1 MSRTARA
8 LLALG
13 LLALAASVVFAVRR
27 VERLKIR
34 ANDLDLLPAGSE
46 VLEVDRAVRD
56 TFGSDERV
64 IIALTN
70 SRREVTDPAFIDDV
84 RFFGREMERSP
95 NIRLLLF
102 DRLTRARYVPA
113 PVAGEPWLLHPP
125 DGAWIAA
132 ALGQTAIRGKLGAGR
147 SRHTAFLEAPAFS
160 GSGVKDIDHRA
171 HLAFAALDQRRPGE
185 YRLRVI
191 GRQVVLNGLGEAL
204 FQDLQLLL
212 PWTMLVIF
220 VLFGWIFRSLWM
232 AGLALLQSGLCVL
245 YTMAALQVLGHPI
258 SITTAMIPVLL
269 TVLGIA
275 DDLHLYSEYLYLRQ
289 QHPEIPTFSLV
300 WRGVRKV
307 FFPCTAT
314 TLTTAIGFA
323 SFMPTDVPGLC
334 IFGLVASIGVCFS
347 WVLTTTVV
355 PVLLALIPIRRLP
368 SWTRVPSLSLHP
380 LLLRGAFPVVLT
392 LLVVPGVLRLR
403 IDDGWS
409 QNFRPTHP
417 IVKDVHWFEKESV
430 GVYQFDVMLTRNDG
444 RAWTE
449 PGPLQAVEAF
459 QKDVDRTP
467 GVTASLALPDLVR
480 DRAWEMGDPAAQRPP
495 LPSSRPAIEGLLRT
509 YRLFNED
516 VFLRL
521 FLDRGARS
529 TRLIFAT
536 AKDDYGTSSQVRR
549 ALDARLAHSF
559 PPGAG
564 SSPGAVSPPGAVT
577 ARIGGSAER
586 GRVLI
591 ESVTSSQGI
600 SVAASLVMSWVTLG
614 FASRQWKKSFRCILA
629 IVWALVLVLGVAGWA
644 GLPLGVASSCFLALG
659 IGIGLDYGIH
669 LAFHSEDEVEDE
681 AGAVQRRV
689 MTNVLVV
696 GIGLSV
702 LLLSANPTV
711 ARLGLLIVLSMA
723 ASGYTAI
730 VAFSGRLLVDRERAR
745 RAQPAIQPAP
755 APLGLLNEES

>member
-1 MSRTARA
+1 MSPRARI
-8 LLALG
+8 LLTLG
-13 LLALAASVVFAVRR
+13 LLALAGAVVFSVRR
-27 VERLKIR
+27 VERLRIR
-34 ANDLDLLPAGSE
+34 ANDIELLPANAE
-46 VLEVDRAVRD
+46 VLAVDKQVRD

-64 IIALTN
+64 ILALTN
-70 SRREVTDPAFIDDV
+70 PRREVTDPVFLDDV
-84 RFFGREMERSP
+84 RFFGVEMGRSH
-95 NIRLLLF
+95 NIRMLLF
-102 DRLTRARYVPA
+102 DRLARARFAPA

-132 ALGQTAIRGKLGAGR
+132 ALRHTAIRGQLGAGR

-160 GSGVKDIDHRA
+160 GSGVQDIEDEARK
-171 HLAFAALDQRRPGE
+171 AFAQLDRRRPGE

-204 FQDLQLLL
+204 FHDLQLLL
-212 PWTMLVIF
+212 PWTLLIIF
-220 VLFGWIFRSLWM
+220 LLFGWIFRSLWM
-232 AGLALLQSGLCVL
+232 AALALLQSGLCVL
-245 YTMAALQVLGHPI
+245 FTMAALQMLGHPI

-275 DDLHLYSEYLYLRQ
+275 DDLHLYSEYLHLRQ
-289 QHPEIPTFSLV
+289 QHPEVPTFSLV

-347 WVLTTTVV
+347 WLLTTTVV

-368 SWTRVPSLSLHP
+368 GWTRVPSLSIHP
-380 LLLRGAFPVVLT
+380 LLLRGVFPVALT

-409 QNFRPTHP
+409 QNFRPDHP
-417 IVKDVHWFEKESV
+417 VVKDVRWFEKESV
-430 GVYQFDVMLTRNDG
+430 GVYQFDVMLTRDDG

-449 PGPLQAVEAF
+449 PGLLHSIADF
-459 QKDVDRTP
+459 QRDVAGTP
-467 GVTASLALPDLVR
+467 GVTASLSLSDLVR
-480 DRAWEMGDPAAQRPP
+480 DRAWEMGDPNAERPP
-495 LPSSRPAIEGLLRT
+495 LPATRPAIEGLLRT
-509 YRLFNED
+509 YRYFNED
-516 VFLRL
+516 VFLRM

-536 AKDDYGTSSQVRR
+536 AKDDYGTSTQVRKT
-549 ALDARLAHSF
+549 LDEQLRRSF
-559 PPGAG
+559 PDG
-564 SSPGAVSPPGAVT
+564 VVR

-591 ESVTSSQGI
+591 ASVTSSQGI
-600 SVAASLVMSWVTLG
+600 SVAASLVMSWLTLG
-614 FASRQWKKSFRCILA
+614 FASRRWGTALRCILA
-629 IVWALVLVLGVAGWA
+629 IVWALALVLGVAGWA
-644 GLPLGVASSCFLALG
+644 GIPLGVASSCFLALG
-659 IGIGLDYGIH
+659 VGIGLDYGIH
-669 LAFHSEDEVEDE
+669 LAFGRDEGEDE

-730 VAFSGRLLVDRERAR
+730 VAFSGRLLAEGSRKRTPDRA
-745 RAQPAIQPAP
+745 AAAP
-755 APLGLLNEES
+755 AALLNEES